1 MIYLRIM
8 WAGEKECQMQEFR
21 INSDYVPTGDQPE
34 AIRQLVGGLRSGYRD
49 MTLLGVTGS
58 GKTFT
63 MAQVIQAVQ
72 RPALVMAPNK
82 TLAGQLYSE
91 FKQFFPDNAVEYFI
105 SYYDYYQP
113 EAYVPHTDTYIEK
126 DSSINDEID
135 KFRHSATASLLERR
149 DVIIIASVSCIY
161 GLGAPEDYYQLAV
174 SLRPGAQM
182 SRDQLLRQLVENH
195 YERNETSFFR
205 GNFRVRGDVVEIFP
219 ASSWDKALR
228 VEFWGDEIERIMEY
242 KPMTGEILGKQMHAM
257 VFPASHFVTTRDNM
271 LAAAEEIEAELAL
284 QLEKFGKEGKLLEA
298 QRIAQRTRYDLEMI
312 KEIGYCK
319 GIENYS
325 RYITGRKAGEP
336 PYTLIDFFPKDFL
349 LFMDES
355 HISVPQVRGMYAGDR
370 SRKENLVNYGFR
382 LPSALDNRPLTF
394 EEFDK
399 KINQVIYVSA
409 TPGDYEIEKSKLVAD
424 QVIRPT
430 GLLDPEIEVRPTLN
444 QIDDLMAEIQIRVE
458 KGYRVLVTTL
468 TKRMSEDLCDYLADA
483 GIKVRYMHSDI
494 EALERMDI
502 LRELRSGEF
511 DVLVGINLLRE
522 GLDLPE
528 VALVA
533 ILDADKEGFLRSG
546 RSLIQTA
553 GRAARNVEGMV
564 IMYADRITP
573 SMQQAIDETN
583 RRREK
588 QVAHNLAHNITPET
602 IKKAVFAAI
611 EATVQEEPADYR
623 PSLFEGLSKEERA
636 KLAGEI
642 EIEMRKAAEALEF
655 ERAASLRDMI
665 RELSSPPKKKR
676 KKR

>member
-1 MIYLRIM
+1 MKPFKLHSNY
-8 WAGEKECQMQEFR
+8 FP
-21 INSDYVPTGDQPE
+21 SGDQPQ
-34 AIRQLVGGLRSGYRD
+34 AIAELVEGLERGYRTQ
-49 MTLLGVTGS
+49 TLLGVTGS
-58 GKTFT
+58 GKTYT
-63 MAQVIQAVQ
+63 MAQVIQAMQ
-72 RPALVMAPNK
+72 KPTLIMAPNK

-91 FKQFFPDNAVEYFI
+91 FKEFFPENAVEYFI

-113 EAYVPHTDTYIEK
+113 EAYVPQTDTYIEK

-149 DVIIIASVSCIY
+149 DVIIVASVSCIY
-161 GLGAPEDYYQLAV
+161 GLGAPEDYYEMAI

-182 SRDQLLRQLVENH
+182 PREQLLRKLVENH

-205 GNFRVRGDVVEIFP
+205 GNFRVRGDVVEVFP

-228 VEFWGDEIERIMEY
+228 VELFGDEIDRIVEF
-242 KPMTGEILGKQMHAM
+242 KPMTGEVLGRQMHAM
-257 VFPASHFVTTRDNM
+257 IFPASHYATTRDKM
-271 LAAAEEIEAELAL
+271 LAAAEEIETELARQL
-284 QLEKFGKEGKLLEA
+284 QQFEREGKLLEA
-298 QRIAQRTRYDLEMI
+298 QRIGQRTRYDLEMI

-325 RYITGRKAGEP
+325 RYITGRQAGEP
-336 PYTLIDFFPKDFL
+336 PYTLIDFFPEDFL

-355 HISVPQVRGMYAGDR
+355 HISVPQVRGMFAGDR
-370 SRKENLVNYGFR
+370 SRKENLVGYGFR
-382 LPSALDNRPLTF
+382 LPSALDNRPLRF
-394 EEFDK
+394 AEFDS

-409 TPGDYEIEKSKLVAD
+409 TPGDYEIEHSLQVAD

-430 GLLDPEIEVRPTLN
+430 GLLDPEIEVRPTRN
-444 QIDDLMAEIQIRVE
+444 QIDDLMAEIQVRVE
-458 KGYRVLVTTL
+458 NGYRVLVTTL
-468 TKRMSEDLCDYLADA
+468 TKRMAEDLADYFDDA

-502 LRELRSGEF
+502 LRDLRSGEF
-511 DVLVGINLLRE
+511 DVLIGINLLRE

-553 GRAARNVEGMV
+553 GRAARNVEGKV

-583 RRREK
+583 RRRQK
-588 QVAHNLAHNITPET
+588 QSAYNLEHGITPET
-602 IKKAVFAAI
+602 VKKAVRASL
-611 EATVQEEPADYR
+611 EATIAEEPADYTAVAWKKLA
-623 PSLFEGLSKEERA
+623 PEERTH
-636 KLAGEI
+636 LI
-642 EIEMRKAAEALEF
+642 TEMEADMRQAAEALDF
-655 ERAASLRDMI
+655 ERAAQLRDMI
-665 RELSSPPKKKR
+665 REMQSSKSKHKQKR
-676 KKR
+676 R

>member
-1 MIYLRIM
+1 MKAFELH
-8 WAGEKECQMQEFR
+8 
-21 INSDYVPTGDQPE
+21 SSYVPAGDQPQ
-34 AIRQLVGGLRSGYRD
+34 AIKELVEGLQRGYHEQ
-49 MTLLGVTGS
+49 TLLGVTGS
-58 GKTFT
+58 GKTYT
-63 MAQVIQAVQ
+63 MAQIIQAMQ
-72 RPALVMAPNK
+72 RPTLIMAPNK

-91 FKQFFPDNAVEYFI
+91 FREFFPENAVEYFI

-113 EAYVPHTDTYIEK
+113 EAYVPQTDTYIEK

-149 DVIIIASVSCIY
+149 DVIIVASVSCIY
-161 GLGAPEDYYQLAV
+161 GLGAPQDYYEMAI

-182 SRDQLLRQLVENH
+182 PRDLLLRKLVENH

-228 VEFWGDEIERIMEY
+228 VEFFGDEIERIIEF

-257 VFPASHFVTTRDNM
+257 IFPASHFVTTREKMVD
-271 LAAAEEIEAELAL
+271 AAEEIESELAL
-284 QLEKFGKEGKLLEA
+284 QLAQFNQEGKLLEA
-298 QRIAQRTRYDLEMI
+298 QRIGQRTRYDLEMI

-325 RYITGRKAGEP
+325 RYITGRRTGEP

-355 HISVPQVRGMYAGDR
+355 HISVPQVRGMFAGDR

-382 LPSALDNRPLTF
+382 LPSALDNRPLRF
-394 EEFDK
+394 SEFAS
-399 KINQVIYVSA
+399 KINQLIYVSA
-409 TPGDYEIEKSKLVAD
+409 TPGDYEIEQSKRVAD

-444 QIDDLMAEIQIRVE
+444 QIDDLMAEIQEQVR
-458 KGYRVLVTTL
+458 KGFRVLVTTL
-468 TKRMSEDLCDYLADA
+468 TKRMSEDLTDYLADA

-494 EALERMDI
+494 EALQRLEI
-502 LRELRSGEF
+502 LRELRSGGF
-511 DVLVGINLLRE
+511 DVLIGINLLRE

-546 RSLIQTA
+546 RSLIQTS
-553 GRAARNVEGMV
+553 GRAARNVEGKV

-573 SMQQAIDETN
+573 SMRQAIDETE
-583 RRREK
+583 RRRLK
-588 QVAHNLAHNITPET
+588 QAAYNQENGITPET
-602 IKKAVFAAI
+602 IKKAVHASL
-611 EATVQEEPADYR
+611 EATVAEDPATYNNA
-623 PSLFEGLSKEERA
+623 EWKTLSTEER
-636 KLAGEI
+636 KRLI
-642 EIEMRKAAEALEF
+642 MEMETDMRQAAEALDF
-655 ERAASLRDMI
+655 ERAAQLRDMMK
-665 RELSSPPKKKR
+665 ELQTVKKR
-676 KKR
+676 KQHR

>member
-1 MIYLRIM
+1 
-8 WAGEKECQMQEFR
+8 MQKFR
-21 INSDYVPTGDQPE
+21 INSDYVPTGDQPQ
-34 AIRQLVGGLRSGYRD
+34 AIRQLVEGLRLDYRD

-72 RPALVMAPNK
+72 RPTLIMAPNK
-82 TLAGQLYSE
+82 TLAGQLFSE
-91 FKQFFPDNAVEYFI
+91 FRQYFPDNAVEYFI

-161 GLGAPEDYYQLAV
+161 GLGAPQDYYEMAI
-174 SLRPGAQM
+174 SLRPGAHV
-182 SRDQLLRQLVENH
+182 SRERLLHQLVENH
-195 YERNETSFFR
+195 YERNDTTFFR
-205 GNFRVRGDVVEIFP
+205 GNFRARGDVVEIFP

-228 VEFWGDEIERIMEY
+228 VEFFGDEIERILEY

-271 LAAAEEIEAELAL
+271 LAAAEEIEAELAV
-284 QLEKFGKEGKLLEA
+284 QVEKFQKEGKLLEA

-325 RYITGRKAGEP
+325 RYITGRQPGEP
-336 PYTLIDFFPKDFL
+336 PYTLIDFFPKDYL

-370 SRKENLVNYGFR
+370 SRKENLVEYGFR

-394 EEFDK
+394 HEFDNR
-399 KINQVIYVSA
+399 INNVIYVSA
-409 TPGDYEIEKSKLVAD
+409 TPGDYELEKSRLVAD

-430 GLLDPEIEVRPTLN
+430 GLLDPAIEVRPTLN
-444 QIDDLMAEIQIRVE
+444 QIDDLMAEIQVQVE

-468 TKRMSEDLCDYLADA
+468 TKRMAEDLSDYLADN
-483 GIKVRYMHSDI
+483 GMKVQYMHSDV
-494 EALERMDI
+494 EALARMEI
-502 LRELRSGEF
+502 LRELRSGMF

-528 VALVA
+528 VSLVA

-553 GRAARNVEGMV
+553 GRAARNVEGKV
-564 IMYADRITP
+564 VMYADRVTP

-588 QVAHNLAHNITPET
+588 QSAHNLAHYITPES

-611 EATVQEEPADYR
+611 EATVQEDPVEYQ
-623 PSLFEGLSKEERA
+623 PSFFEGLNKDERNR
-636 KLAGEI
+636 LAGEM

-655 ERAASLRDMI
+655 ERAAQLRDMI
-665 RELSSPPKKKR
+665 RELNLPPKKKR

>member
-1 MIYLRIM
+1 MN
-8 WAGEKECQMQEFR
+8 EFR
-21 INSDYVPTGDQPE
+21 INSDYVPTGDQPA
-34 AIRQLVGGLRSGYRD
+34 AIQQLVEGLSQGYRD
-49 MTLLGVTGS
+49 QTLLGVTGS

-63 MAQVIQAVQ
+63 MAQVIQTVQ
-72 RPALVMAPNK
+72 RPTLVMAPNK

-113 EAYVPHTDTYIEK
+113 EAYVPQTDTYIEK

-135 KFRHSATASLLERR
+135 KFRHSATAALLERR

-161 GLGAPEDYYQLAV
+161 GLGAPQDYYQMAL
-174 SLRPGAQM
+174 SLRPGMQIP
-182 SRDQLLRQLVENH
+182 RNRLLQQLVENH

-228 VEFWGDEIERIMEY
+228 VEFFGDEIERILEF

-257 VFPASHFVTTRDNM
+257 IFPASHFVTSRDNM
-271 LAAAEEIEAELAL
+271 LAATTEIEAELAR
-284 QLEKFGKEGKLLEA
+284 QLTKFEAEGKLLEA
-298 QRIAQRTRYDLEMI
+298 QRIGQRTRYDLEMI

-325 RYITGRKAGEP
+325 RYITGRQEGEP
-336 PYTLIDFFPKDFL
+336 PYTLIDFFPADFL

-370 SRKENLVNYGFR
+370 SRKENLVNFGFR
-382 LPSALDNRPLTF
+382 LPSALDNRPLKF
-394 EEFDK
+394 EEFDR

-409 TPGDYEIEKSKLVAD
+409 TPGDYELEKSAQVVD

-430 GLLDPEIEVRPTLN
+430 GLLDPEIEVRPTRN
-444 QIDDLMAEIQIRVE
+444 QIDDLMEEIQDQVAR
-458 KGYRVLVTTL
+458 GYRVLVTTL

-483 GIKVRYMHSDI
+483 DIKVRYMHSDI
-494 EALERMDI
+494 EALQRMEI
-502 LRELRSGEF
+502 LRELRSGVF
-511 DVLVGINLLRE
+511 DVLIGINLLRE

-546 RSLIQTA
+546 RSLIQTI
-553 GRAARNVEGMV
+553 GRAARNVEGRV

-573 SMQQAIDETN
+573 SMQQAIDETD
-583 RRREK
+583 RRRAK
-588 QVAHNLAHNITPET
+588 QLAHNQAHGITPET
-602 IKKAVFAAI
+602 IKKAVHAAI
-611 EATVQEEPADYR
+611 EATVAEDRADYAG
-623 PSLFEGLSKEERA
+623 STFSGLNKEERTR
-636 KLAGEI
+636 LAAEI
-642 EIEMRKAAEALEF
+642 EAEMLKAAEALEF
-655 ERAASLRDMI
+655 ERAAQLRDMI
-665 RELSSPPKKKR
+665 KEISQPPKKHR
-676 KKR
+676 SDVRQGRLR

>member
-1 MIYLRIM
+1 MSD
-8 WAGEKECQMQEFR
+8 FR
-21 INSDYVPTGDQPE
+21 ISSDYVPTGDQPA
-34 AIRQLVGGLRSGYRD
+34 AIKQLVEGLQKGYRD
-49 MTLLGVTGS
+49 QTLLGVTGS

-63 MAQVIQAVQ
+63 MAQVIQAMQ
-72 RPALVMAPNK
+72 RPTLIMAPNK

-91 FKQFFPDNAVEYFI
+91 FKQYFPDNAVEYFI

-161 GLGAPEDYYQLAV
+161 GLGAPQDYYELAI
-174 SLRPGAQM
+174 SLRPGSQM
-182 SRDQLLRQLVENH
+182 VRDLLLKKLVENH
-195 YERNETSFFR
+195 YERNETTFFR
-205 GNFRVRGDVVEIFP
+205 GNFRVRGDIVEIFP

-228 VEFWGDEIERIMEY
+228 VEFFGDEIERIVEF

-257 VFPASHFVTTRDNM
+257 VFPASHFVTTRDKM
-271 LAAAEEIEAELAL
+271 LDAAEEIESELAL
-284 QLEKFGKEGKLLEA
+284 QLEKFKQEGKLLEA
-298 QRIAQRTRYDLEMI
+298 QRIGQRTRYDLEMI

-325 RYITGRKAGEP
+325 RYITGRNAGEP
-336 PYTLIDFFPKDFL
+336 PYTLIDFFPQDFL

-382 LPSALDNRPLTF
+382 LPSALDNRPLQFT
-394 EEFDK
+394 EFDQ
-399 KINQVIYVSA
+399 KIKQVIYVSA
-409 TPGDYEIEKSKLVAD
+409 TPGDYEIEKSKRVAD

-444 QIDDLMAEIQIRVE
+444 QIDDLMAEIQARVE
-458 KGYRVLVTTL
+458 KGFRVLVTTL
-468 TKRMSEDLCDYLADA
+468 TKRMSEDLCDYLAEA

-494 EALERMDI
+494 EALERMEI
-502 LRELRSGEF
+502 LRELRSGLF
-511 DVLVGINLLRE
+511 DVLIGINLLRE

-553 GRAARNVEGMV
+553 GRAARNVEGTV
-564 IMYADRITP
+564 IMYADRTTP

-588 QVAHNLAHNITPET
+588 QMAHNQAHNITPET
-602 IKKAVFAAI
+602 IKKAISASI
-611 EATVQEEPADYR
+611 EATVSEEQADYNV
-623 PSLFEGLSKEERA
+623 STFTGLSKEERTR
-636 KLAGEI
+636 LAGEV

-655 ERAASLRDMI
+655 ERAAQLRDMI
-665 RELSSPPKKKR
+665 RELNLPPKKKR
-676 KKR
+676 KRR